1 MKKNSA
7 SPTGNI
13 FLRPLLKTTLLLF
26 LSSTLLTPVSADILS
41 TIDFEEG
48 IQPIRF
54 AGDSGPDRHPGLHA
68 GGHVVPTIVST
79 DNGVTPRTGEF
90 MMKTHLERLPG
101 VPDKFDA
108 TRIVGKYR
116 SSASAKPYQNYS
128 GRTERGKDYWVGIS
142 IFLPADWDMDYRMYR
157 DGNLIRRD
165 DGSIRYA
172 SGILFDFHD
181 VTIPN
186 GTSHRRGLPFVIK
199 HSNDGFVVTNRSDKC
214 SGEPCLST
222 IKNEI
227 NRFRETAP
235 MRLGQWNDFV
245 VHVKWSP
252 DSDGIIETWVNGDQV
267 LNSRGPNY
275 HSEHT
280 DDMYPYF
287 KFGLYEASFW
297 AEKEKRTLAVE
308 KRTAYFDELR
318 VGGENSSYSEVAPGG
333 NSAPSETVEITPAE
347 DAETSPSET
356 TPEETTS
363 EETTPEE
370 TTSEETTPT
379 ESTPIVTPAA
389 PSLTEAD
396 SSLVAYYSFNDLSG
410 STVTDDNG
418 GQHNGSLQGPVT
430 APGKVGAAL
439 SFDGVDDY
447 VDVPG
452 FDVFEGALTLS
463 AWIKADDFGNHEARI
478 ISKSTGI
485 EEQDHTWMLSTIEN
499 NGSKLRFRL
508 KTNEITTTLF
518 GSTTIPAGEWVHAA
532 ATYDG
537 ANMRLY
543 FNGVEDASTAKGG
556 TISTNPSVGVR
567 IGDNPVSGS
576 RNFNGLIDELRVHS
590 SALSGDQIKQLM
602 E

>member
-1 MKKNSA
+1 MFKENTLPMK
-7 SPTGNI
+7 
-13 FLRPLLKTTLLLF
+13 RV
-26 LSSTLLTPVSADILS
+26 LSSTYFFKTSSVILLSAIFSIPVSADILY
-41 TIDFEEG
+41 TADFESD
-48 IQPIRF
+48 IRSITR
-54 AGDSGPDRHPGLHA
+54 DSYSYPPLRKSGNAPE
-68 GGHVVPTIVST
+68 IVAAE
-79 DNGVTPRTGEF
+79 NGVTPRGGSH
-90 MMKTHLERLPG
+90 MMKSYLHRYNSNVT
-101 VPDKFDA
+101 
-108 TRIVGKYR
+108 Y
-116 SSASAKPYQNYS
+116 
-128 GRTERGKDYWVGIS
+128 RTEAVAAADQNFTGSFEKGKDYWLGVS
-142 IFLPADWDMDYRMYR
+142 VYFPADWSMDYDGINRNGDPITGSNGMVLQFHDRSYR
-157 DGNLIRRD
+157 DDSWR
-165 DGSIRYA
+165 S
-172 SGILFDFHD
+172 
-181 VTIPN
+181 
-186 GTSHRRGLPFVIK
+186 GLPFVIR
-199 HSNDGFVVTNRSDKC
+199 HSKEGFIIGVRDSGCRGRPECLNNPDITN
-214 SGEPCLST
+214 T
-222 IKNEI
+222 I
-227 NRFRETAP
+227 NRFSERAP
-235 MRLGQWNDFV
+235 LLRGQWNDFV
-245 VHVKWSP
+245 IHVKWSP
-252 DSDGIIETWVNGDQV
+252 ESDGILNVWINGKEV
-267 LNSRGPNY
+267 LNSKGPNY
-275 HSEHT
+275 HSEVPA
-280 DDMYPYF
+280 DAYPYF
-287 KFGLYEASFW
+287 KMGQYYGSTSWGDKGGIKWNVIE
-297 AEKEKRTLAVE
+297 RTV
-308 KRTAYFDELR
+308 YHDELR
-318 VGGENSSYSEVAPGG
+318 IGDAASSYEEVAPG
-333 NSAPSETVEITPAE
+333 NAQAPTTEPETPVATTPVE
-347 DAETSPSET
+347 DAETPPSEI
-356 TPEETTS
+356 TP

-370 TTSEETTPT
+370 TTST

-389 PSLTEAD
+389 PSLAEAD

-410 STVTDDNG
+410 STVPDDNG
-418 GQHNGSLQGPVT
+418 GQHNGSLHGPVT